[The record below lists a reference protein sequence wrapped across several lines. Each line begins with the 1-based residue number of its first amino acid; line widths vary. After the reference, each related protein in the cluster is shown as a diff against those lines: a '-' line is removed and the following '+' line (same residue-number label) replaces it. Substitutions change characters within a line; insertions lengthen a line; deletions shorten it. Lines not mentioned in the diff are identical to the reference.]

1 MTYSDQ
7 PLVITIYCYY
17 NNITGKWI
25 ILTRTENQF
34 SLREGEVSLKIIFTY
49 LEILQDQKEEI
60 NLSGIDKYIA
70 NLIMTQ
76 IYQ

>member
-7 PLVITIYCYY
+7 PLVITIHCYC

-34 SLREGEVSLKIIFTY
+34 SLRKGEVSLKIIFTY
-49 LEILQDQKEEI
+49 LEILRDQKEEI
-60 NLSGIDKYIA
+60 NLSGIDKYIT